1 MRPRPPGERRLTAVN
16 AARLAPM
23 KAAAWPT
30 RVVAAAAALAAGL
43 ALGGCGYTLVGRASN
58 IPEDIRRVF
67 LQPFENR
74 TTRAEVEQFLTQAIA
89 DELVT
94 RPRFELV
101 ATATQADAVIRGAV
115 TAFRVAPITFTA
127 DGRAQEYE
135 LTIIA
140 DVSFRRSPTPTGEE
154 GETIWANDRYQFKE
168 SYEVESADSDFFDR
182 ENLAIED
189 SAERFADTM
198 VTDLLEG
205 F

>member
-1 MRPRPPGERRLTAVN
+1 MRSGFGSRS
-16 AARLAPM
+16 
-23 KAAAWPT
+23 AAAVP
-30 RVVAAAAALAAGL
+30 ALAAAL
-43 ALGGCGYTLVGRASN
+43 ALGGCGYTLVGKASN
-58 IPEDIRRVF
+58 IPEDIRTVF

-74 TTRAEVEQFLTQAIA
+74 TARVEVEQFLTQAIA

-101 ATATQADAVIRGAV
+101 ATEAEADALIRGTV
-115 TAFRVAPITFTA
+115 TNFRVAPITFTS

-135 LTIIA
+135 LAIVV
-140 DVSFRRSPTPTGEE
+140 DVSFQRVPSPAAEE
-154 GETIWANDRYQFKE
+154 PEVIWANDRYQFKE

>member
-1 MRPRPPGERRLTAVN
+1 
-16 AARLAPM
+16 M
-23 KAAAWPT
+23 KAAWPV
-30 RVVAAAAALAAGL
+30 RLVAVVPVLAAGL
-43 ALGGCGYTLVGRASN
+43 ALAGCGYTLVGRASN

-67 LQPFENR
+67 LQPFENQ
-74 TTRAEVEQFLTQAIA
+74 TTRVEVEQFLTQAIA

-101 ATATQADAVIRGAV
+101 ATENEADAVIRGAV
-115 TAFRVAPITFTA
+115 TAFRVAPITFTS

-135 LTIIA
+135 LAIIT
-140 DVSFRRSPTPTGEE
+140 DVSFRRVPSPTGEE
-154 GETIWANDRYQFKE
+154 GEVIWANDRYQFKE

>member
-1 MRPRPPGERRLTAVN
+1 MKVTWPVRLV
-16 AARLAPM
+16 
-23 KAAAWPT
+23 
-30 RVVAAAAALAAGL
+30 VVATTLATGL
-43 ALGGCGYTLVGRASN
+43 ALSGCGYTLVGRASN
-58 IPEDIRRVF
+58 IPEDIGRVF

-74 TTRAEVEQFLTQAIA
+74 TTRIEVEQFLTQAIA

-94 RPRFELV
+94 RARFELV
-101 ATATQADAVIRGAV
+101 ATEGEADAVIRGSV
-115 TAFRVAPITFTA
+115 TSFRVAPITFTS

-135 LTIIA
+135 LAIIA
-140 DVSFRRSPTPTGEE
+140 DVSFRRVSSPTEEE
-154 GETIWANDRYQFKE
+154 GEVIWANDRYQFKE

-182 ENLAIED
+182 ENIAIED

>member
-1 MRPRPPGERRLTAVN
+1 MKVVWPVRVGAAV
-16 AARLAPM
+16 A
-23 KAAAWPT
+23 
-30 RVVAAAAALAAGL
+30 VLAAGL
-43 ALGGCGYTLVGRASN
+43 ALGACGYTLVGKASN
-58 IPEDIRRVF
+58 IPDDIQQVF
-67 LQPFENR
+67 LQPFENQTAR
-74 TTRAEVEQFLTQAIA
+74 VEVEQFLTQAIA

-101 ATATQADAVIRGAV
+101 ATESEADAVIRGSV
-115 TAFRVAPITFTA
+115 TAFRVAPITFTS

-135 LTIIA
+135 LAIVA
-140 DVSFRRSPTPTGEE
+140 DVSFQRIPSATGEE
-154 GETIWANDRYQFKE
+154 GEVIWANDRYQFKE

>member
-1 MRPRPPGERRLTAVN
+1 
-16 AARLAPM
+16 M
-23 KAAAWPT
+23 KAAWPV
-30 RVVAAAAALAAGL
+30 RLVAVVSVLAAGL
-43 ALGGCGYTLVGRASN
+43 ALAGCGYTLVGKASN

-74 TTRAEVEQFLTQAIA
+74 TTRVEVEQFLTQAIA

-101 ATATQADAVIRGAV
+101 ATENEADAVIRGSV
-115 TAFRVAPITFTA
+115 TAFRVAPITFTS

-135 LTIIA
+135 LAIVT
-140 DVSFRRSPTPTGEE
+140 DVSFRRVPTPTGEE
-154 GETIWANDRYQFKE
+154 GEVIWANDRYQFKE

>member
-1 MRPRPPGERRLTAVN
+1 MGCVLTV
-16 AARLAPM
+16 
-23 KAAAWPT
+23 
-30 RVVAAAAALAAGL
+30 
-43 ALGGCGYTLVGRASN
+43 GGCGYTLVGKASN

-74 TTRAEVEQFLTQAIA
+74 TGRVEVEQFLTQAVA

-101 ATATQADAVIRGAV
+101 ATEADADATIRGAV
-115 TAFRVAPITFTA
+115 TAFRVAPITFTD

-135 LTIIA
+135 LTIVA
-140 DVSFRRSPTPTGEE
+140 DVSFQRAAPSPGEDVE
-154 GETIWANDRYQFKE
+154 VIWANDRYQFKE

>member
-1 MRPRPPGERRLTAVN
+1 
-16 AARLAPM
+16 M
-23 KAAAWPT
+23 KAAWRV
-30 RVVAAAAALAAGL
+30 RVVGAAVSAIAGGL
-43 ALGGCGYTLVGRASN
+43 ALGACGYTLVGKASN
-58 IPEDIRRVF
+58 IPEDIQTVF

-74 TTRAEVEQFLTQAIA
+74 TARVEVEQFLTQAIA

-94 RPRFELV
+94 RPRFDLV
-101 ATATQADAVIRGAV
+101 GTEAEADAVIRGAV
-115 TAFRVAPITFTA
+115 TAFRVAPITFTT

-135 LTIIA
+135 LAIVA
-140 DVSFRRSPTPTGEE
+140 DVSFRRVPAPTGEE
-154 GETIWANDRYQFKE
+154 GEVIWANDRYQFKQ
-168 SYEVESADSDFFDR
+168 SYEVESPDSDFFDR

>member
-1 MRPRPPGERRLTAVN
+1 MKVAWP
-16 AARLAPM
+16 ARL
-23 KAAAWPT
+23 
-30 RVVAAAAALAAGL
+30 VVAATALAAGL
-43 ALGGCGYTLVGRASN
+43 GLGGCGYTLVGKASN

-67 LQPFENR
+67 LQPFENQ
-74 TTRAEVEQFLTQAIA
+74 TTRVEVEQFLTQAIA

-101 ATATQADAVIRGAV
+101 ATEGEADAVIRGSV
-115 TAFRVAPITFTA
+115 TAFRAAPITFTS

-135 LTIIA
+135 LAIIA
-140 DVSFRRSPTPTGEE
+140 DVSFQRIPSATGED
-154 GETIWANDRYQFKE
+154 GEVIWANDRYQFKE

>member
-1 MRPRPPGERRLTAVN
+1 MPVAEP
-16 AARLAPM
+16 AARLMAM
-23 KAAAWPT
+23 KAAWPV
-30 RVVAAAAALAAGL
+30 RLVAVVPVLAAGL
-43 ALGGCGYTLVGRASN
+43 ALAGCGYTLVGRASN

-67 LQPFENR
+67 LQPFENQ
-74 TTRAEVEQFLTQAIA
+74 TTRVEVEQFLTQAIA

-101 ATATQADAVIRGAV
+101 ATENEADAVIRGAV
-115 TAFRVAPITFTA
+115 TALRVAPITFTS

-135 LTIIA
+135 LAIVT
-140 DVSFRRSPTPTGEE
+140 DVSFRRVPSPTGEE
-154 GETIWANDRYQFKE
+154 GEVIWANDRYQFKE

>member
-1 MRPRPPGERRLTAVN
+1 MRAVF
-16 AARLAPM
+16 PT
-23 KAAAWPT
+23 AAAMLS
-30 RVVAAAAALAAGL
+30 VLVLA
-43 ALGGCGYTLVGRASN
+43 GCGYALVGKASN
-58 IPEDIRRVF
+58 IPEDIRTVF
-67 LQPFENR
+67 LQAFENQ
-74 TTRAEVEQFLTQAIA
+74 TTRVEVEQFLTQAVA

-94 RPRFELV
+94 RPRFDLV
-101 ATATQADAVIRGAV
+101 STEAEADAIIRGTV
-115 TAFRVAPITFTA
+115 TALRVAPITFTN

-135 LTIIA
+135 LTIVA
-140 DVSFRRSPTPTGEE
+140 DVSFRRTGQTPAGEE
-154 GETIWANDRYQFKE
+154 GEVIWANSQYQFKE

>member
-1 MRPRPPGERRLTAVN
+1 MRVAWPVRLVAVATAV
-16 AARLAPM
+16 
-23 KAAAWPT
+23 
-30 RVVAAAAALAAGL
+30 AAGVSL
-43 ALGGCGYTLVGRASN
+43 SGCGYTLVGRASN
-58 IPEDIRRVF
+58 IPEDIRQVF
-67 LQPFENR
+67 LQPFENQ
-74 TTRAEVEQFLTQAIA
+74 TTRVEVEQFLTQAIA

-101 ATATQADAVIRGAV
+101 ATAGEADAVIRGSV
-115 TAFRVAPITFTA
+115 TAFRVAPITFTS

-135 LTIIA
+135 LAIIA
-140 DVSFRRSPTPTGEE
+140 DVSFRRIPSPTGEE
-154 GETIWANDRYQFKE
+154 GEVIWANDRYQFRQ
-168 SYEVESADSDFFDR
+168 SYEVESPDSDFFDR

>member
-1 MRPRPPGERRLTAVN
+1 
-16 AARLAPM
+16 M
-23 KAAAWPT
+23 KAGAGTGYAATVP
-30 RVVAAAAALAAGL
+30 ALAAAL
-43 ALGGCGYTLVGRASN
+43 ALGGCGYTLVGKASN
-58 IPEDIRRVF
+58 IPEDIRSVF

-74 TTRAEVEQFLTQAIA
+74 TGRVEVEQFLTQAIA

-94 RPRFELV
+94 RPRFDLV
-101 ATATQADAVIRGAV
+101 ATEAEADALIRGTV
-115 TAFRVAPITFTA
+115 TGFRVAPITFTS

-135 LTIIA
+135 LAIVV
-140 DVSFRRSPTPTGEE
+140 DVSFRRVPSPAAEE
-154 GETIWANDRYQFKE
+154 GEVIWANDRYQFKE

>member
-1 MRPRPPGERRLTAVN
+1 MQSTREKRL
-16 AARLAPM
+16 RE
-23 KAAAWPT
+23 
-30 RVVAAAAALAAGL
+30 AAALLPVLIL
-43 ALGGCGYTLVGRASN
+43 AGCGYALVGKASN
-58 IPEDIRRVF
+58 IPDDVQLVF

-74 TTRAEVEQFLTQAIA
+74 TARAEVEQFLTQAIA

-94 RPRFELV
+94 RRRFDLV
-101 ATATQADAVIRGAV
+101 STEAESDATIRGAV
-115 TAFRVAPITFTA
+115 TSFRVAPITFTN

-135 LTIIA
+135 LAIVA
-140 DVSFRRSPTPTGEE
+140 DVSFRRSVKVPGGEE
-154 GETIWANDRYQFKE
+154 GEVIWANDRYQFKE

-182 ENLAIED
+182 ENIAIEE

>member
-1 MRPRPPGERRLTAVN
+1 
-16 AARLAPM
+16 M
-23 KAAAWPT
+23 KAGCPV
-30 RVVAAAAALAAGL
+30 RLVAATPALAAFL
-43 ALGGCGYTLVGRASN
+43 ALGGCGYTLVGKASN
-58 IPEDIRRVF
+58 IPEDIRAVF
-67 LQPFENR
+67 LQPFDNR
-74 TTRAEVEQFLTQAIA
+74 TERVELEQFLTQAIA

-101 ATATQADAVIRGAV
+101 GTEAEADALIRGTV
-115 TAFRVAPITFTA
+115 TAFRVAPITFTT

-135 LTIIA
+135 LAIVV
-140 DVSFRRSPTPTGEE
+140 DVSFRRVPSPTGEE
-154 GETIWANDRYQFKE
+154 GEVIWANDRYQFKE

-189 SAERFADTM
+189 SAELFADTM